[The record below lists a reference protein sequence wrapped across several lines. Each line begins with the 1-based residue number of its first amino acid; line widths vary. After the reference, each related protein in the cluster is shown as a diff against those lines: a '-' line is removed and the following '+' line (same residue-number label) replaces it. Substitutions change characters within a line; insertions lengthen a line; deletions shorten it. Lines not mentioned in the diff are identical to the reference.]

1 MPPCTFPIHS
11 KNINSKNINS
21 KNIYDFKIN
30 TNFISKVHILI
41 KNIVDEYFNKN

>member
-11 KNINSKNINS
+11 KNFYS

-30 TNFISKVHILI
+30 TNFIFKVHIFI
-41 KNIVDEYFNKN
+41 KNFVDEYFNKN